1 MVAVRSSGKH
11 LYNIMREKFSEYYDG
26 DRKAVV
32 RKSDKGW
39 EVDLFIKDEILE
51 TREVHDKSELYEE
64 NLAENYV

>member
-1 MVAVRSSGKH
+1 MK
-11 LYNIMREKFSEYYDG
+11 EKFSEYYDG

-51 TREVHDKSELYEE
+51 TSEVHDKSELYAE
-64 NLAENYV
+64 NVAENYVLGLFDANDE

>member
-1 MVAVRSSGKH
+1 
-11 LYNIMREKFSEYYDG
+11 MREKFSEYYDG

-51 TREVHDKSELYEE
+51 TSEVHDKSELYAE
-64 NLAENYV
+64 NVAENYVLGMFDANDE

>member
-1 MVAVRSSGKH
+1 
-11 LYNIMREKFSEYYDG
+11 MREKFSEYYDG

-51 TREVHDKSELYEE
+51 TREVHDK
-64 NLAENYV
+64 